1 MNGIKN
7 LQILTKIKIII
18 LIIIIIIIIIIIM
31 IIIMLMNLKQPIYHK
46 NINGTI
52 NHYKI
57 ISFNIIITIQTAL
70 I

>member
-18 LIIIIIIIIIIIM
+18 LIM

-57 ISFNIIITIQTAL
+57 IGFNIIITIQTAL

>member
-18 LIIIIIIIIIIIM
+18 LIIIIIIIIIIM